1 MSQHVLAA
9 VDDMFFASKIRATAE
24 HTGVTV
30 RFVKSVEAA
39 LESARRERPSLVII
53 DLHSKLCD
61 PFALA
66 EAMKADEQL
75 RELKLIGFF
84 SHVQTALQRR
94 AEQSGYDRVM
104 PRSLFTKQLS
114 EILQSGLKDAQSP

>member
-1 MSQHVLAA
+1 VSQYVLAA
-9 VDDMFFASKIRATAE
+9 VDDMFFASKIRAAAE
-24 HTGVTV
+24 HLRVEV
-30 RFVKSVEAA
+30 RFVRSAEAA
-39 LESARRERPSLVII
+39 LESARREKPLLVIV

-66 EAMKADEQL
+66 EALKADEQL
-75 RELKLIGFF
+75 RGLRLIGFF

-104 PRSLFTKQLS
+104 PRSLFTKQLP
-114 EILQSGLKDAQSP
+114 EILRSGLKDT

>member
-1 MSQHVLAA
+1 MSQYILAA

-24 HTGVTV
+24 HLGIDIHFT
-30 RFVKSVEAA
+30 RSVEAA
-39 LESARRERPSLVII
+39 IDYARRESPSLII
-53 DLHSKLCD
+53 VDLHSKLCD

-66 EAMKADEQL
+66 ESLKADEEL
-75 RELKLIGFF
+75 RRMPLLGFF

-104 PRSLFTKQLS
+104 PRSLFTKQLP
-114 EILQSGLKDAQSP
+114 EILQSGLKGA